1 MAKQAK
7 EVKKPAGQ
15 KKISSPSSTYTSLN
29 NYFIR
34 NEKKAF
40 LIFLLLGIILAVM
53 SFNARISE
61 AHDDALY
68 IEAGH
73 RYVAEFPNYYYTS
86 NAPMYP
92 MFLALLTLIFG
103 TNLIAFKIFSLIFF
117 IIGAVLYY
125 KALDKKVPEILK
137 FLVLAFLCINHLILY
152 YASMTFSEPFYMVM
166 QATFFYFFSKYNFG
180 EDPIGTN
187 IKVDWKKWAILGL
200 LMMFLTLAKNILV
213 FGIIAIAVY
222 FFIRK
227 EYRKMIFAMVS
238 FGIFKALFEFTK
250 SLVWGKSA
258 IQYSSQMSLL
268 LNKDPYDAS
277 QGQEDIAGFIGR
289 FIDNIGLYLGK
300 RFYQIIGFMDEN
312 YSFTTRYEANG
323 EVIEDTN
330 KSVYVLAL
338 FIIGLTVYGLY
349 TAFRKKNDLIVFLIL
364 FAGIISGGTFVVLQS
379 RWDQA
384 RFIMVHMPV
393 FLLGIFYG
401 LYSFFEKNSFN
412 QKIFVAICLLIVGS
426 MFLSSFKRAS
436 KNVPVVS
443 RNIKGD
449 IYYGYTPDWQN
460 YLRCS
465 AWCADSLSKESLVAC
480 RKAPMSFV
488 YGKGKTFFPIYSV
501 IKKDT
506 ATQQSH
512 PDSALAYFNQ
522 NKVTHIMVASLRMNP
537 NENNGQIIN
546 TIHNIIQPIMEKYP
560 DKLKLVH
567 TEGFGEQCYL
577 FEITK

>member
-7 EVKKPAGQ
+7 EVKKPAGP
-15 KKISSPSSTYTSLN
+15 KKAVSASSTYASLN
-29 NYFIR
+29 NYFIK
-34 NEKKAF
+34 NERKAF
-40 LIFLLLGIILAVM
+40 FIILFAGIIMALM
-53 SFNARISE
+53 NFNARISE

-73 RYVAEFPNYYYTS
+73 RYVSEFPNYYYTS

-92 MFLALLTLIFG
+92 MFLGLLTLIFG
-103 TNLIAFKIFSLIFF
+103 TNLIVFKIFSLVFF
-117 IIGAVLYY
+117 MIGAVLYY
-125 KALDKKVPEILK
+125 KALDKKIPEVLK
-137 FLVLAFLCINHLILY
+137 FFVLTFLCINHLILY
-152 YASMTFSEPFYMVM
+152 YASMTFSEPFYMVV
-166 QATFFYFFSKYNFG
+166 QAAFFYFFSKYNFG
-180 EDPIGTN
+180 DQPLGTDL
-187 IKVDWKKWAILGL
+187 KTDWKKWVILGL

-227 EYRKMIFAMVS
+227 EYRKMVFAMVS
-238 FGIFKALFEFTK
+238 FGIFKALFEFIK
-250 SLVWGKSA
+250 NLVWGKSA
-258 IQYSSQMSLL
+258 IQYSSQMTLL

-277 QGQEDIAGFIGR
+277 QGQEDVAGFVGR
-289 FIDNIGLYLGK
+289 FIDNIGLYMGK

-323 EVIEDTN
+323 EVVEDTN
-330 KSVYVLAL
+330 KVVYILAF

-349 TAFRKKNDLIVFLIL
+349 QAFKKKNYLIVFLVL
-364 FAGIISGGTFVVLQS
+364 FGGIISGGTFIVLQS

-401 LYSFFEKNSFN
+401 LYSYFEKSSFN
-412 QKIFVAICLLIVGS
+412 QKIFVAICSLIVGS

-443 RNIKGD
+443 RNLKGD

-501 IKKDT
+501 VKKDT
-506 ATQQSH
+506 ATQQSQ
-512 PDSALAYFNQ
+512 PDSALAYFEK

-560 DKLKLVH
+560 NKLKLVH
-567 TEGFGEQCYL
+567 TEGFNEQCYVL
-577 FEITK
+577 EITK

>member
-465 AWCADSLSKESLVAC
+465 AWCADSLSTESLVAC

-488 YGKGKTFFPIYSV
+488 VG
-501 IKKDT
+501 
-506 ATQQSH
+506 
-512 PDSALAYFNQ
+512 L
-522 NKVTHIMVASLRMNP
+522 
-537 NENNGQIIN
+537 
-546 TIHNIIQPIMEKYP
+546 
-560 DKLKLVH
+560 
-567 TEGFGEQCYL
+567 GE
-577 FEITK
+577 

>member
-1 MAKQAK
+1 MSKQIK
-7 EVKKPAGQ
+7 EAKKPAAA
-15 KKISSPSSTYTSLN
+15 KKTAAPSSTYASLN
-29 NYFIR
+29 NYFIK
-34 NEKKAF
+34 NERKLF
-40 LIFLLLGIILAVM
+40 FIILLAGFTLAVM

-73 RYVAEFPNYYYTS
+73 RYVTEFPNYYYTA

-92 MFLALLTLIFG
+92 MFLGLLTLIFG
-103 TNLIAFKIFSLIFF
+103 TNLIVFKIFSLVFF
-117 IIGAVLYY
+117 VIAAVLYY
-125 KALDKKVPEILK
+125 KALDKKVPEVLK
-137 FLVLAFLCINHLILY
+137 FFVLVFLCINHLILY
-152 YASMTFSEPFYMVM
+152 YASMTFSEPFYMVV
-166 QATFFYFFSKYNFG
+166 QASFFYFFSKYNFG
-180 EDPIGTN
+180 ENPIGTD
-187 IKVDWKKWAILGL
+187 IKTDWKKWAVLGL
-200 LMMFLTLAKNILV
+200 LMMLLTLAKNILV
-213 FGIIAIAVY
+213 FGIFAIAVY

-227 EYRKMIFAMVS
+227 EYRKMVFAMVS
-238 FGIFKALFEFTK
+238 FGVFKALFEVIK

-277 QGQEDIAGFIGR
+277 QGQEDVAGFIGR

-312 YSFTTRYEANG
+312 YSFTSRYEANG
-323 EVIEDTN
+323 EIIEETN
-330 KSVYVLAL
+330 KSVYILAL
-338 FIIGLTVYGLY
+338 FIIALTVYGLY
-349 TAFRKKNDLIVFLIL
+349 TAFKKKNYLIVFLIL
-364 FAGIISGGTFVVLQS
+364 FGSIISGGTFVVLQS
-379 RWDQA
+379 RWDQS

-393 FLLGIFYG
+393 ILLGIFYG
-401 LYSFFEKNSFN
+401 LYNFFEKSSFN
-412 QKIFVAICLLIVGS
+412 QKIFVALCFLIVGS

-436 KNVPVVS
+436 KNVPIVS
-443 RNIKGD
+443 RNLKGD

-506 ATQQSH
+506 ATQQSQ
-512 PDSALAYFNQ
+512 PDSALVFFNK

-560 DKLKLVH
+560 NKLKLIH
-567 TEGFGEQCYL
+567 TEGYTEQCYVL
-577 FEITK
+577 EITK